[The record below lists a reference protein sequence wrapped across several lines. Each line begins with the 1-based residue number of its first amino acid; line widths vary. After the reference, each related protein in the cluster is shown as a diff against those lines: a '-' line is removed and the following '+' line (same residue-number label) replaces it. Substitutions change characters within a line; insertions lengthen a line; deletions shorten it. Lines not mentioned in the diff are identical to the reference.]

1 MQSKSA
7 GKLKILY
14 FVTEDWYFCSHR
26 LPLALAAKAAGFEV
40 TVVTRVR
47 NHGELIRAGDMNLI
61 PIELSRRGGHLGR
74 ELRLLWQ
81 LVRIY
86 RQECPVLVHHV
97 ALKPVLYGSLA
108 ARMARTPVMVNA
120 LAGLGYL
127 FISHGRKT
135 KLMRAVVKT
144 AFRFLLN
151 RKSDKVILQNPDDV
165 GLLTHSGAI
174 DQGRIA
180 LIRGSGVD
188 TNIFCPAPEETGDPI
203 VVLASRMLWEK
214 GVGEFVRAARDL
226 RLEGSRARFVLVG
239 RVDPENPGSIGL
251 DQLRTW
257 NQNADVEW
265 WGHRDD
271 IADVLRKSHIVCLP
285 SYYGEGVPK
294 VLIEAA
300 SCGRPIVTTD
310 TPGCREIVREGQNGL
325 LVPPKDSKSL
335 VVALRRLIEDPGLRT
350 RLGTR
355 GRAIVESEF
364 SIEKVVRETLAIYQE
379 LLR

>member
-1 MQSKSA
+1 M
-7 GKLKILY
+7 
-14 FVTEDWYFCSHR
+14 
-26 LPLALAAKAAGFEV
+26 
-40 TVVTRVR
+40 
-47 NHGELIRAGDMNLI
+47 
-61 PIELSRRGGHLGR
+61 
-74 ELRLLWQ
+74 
-81 LVRIY
+81 
-86 RQECPVLVHHV
+86 LVHHV
-97 ALKPVLYGSLA
+97 ALKPVLYGTLV
-108 ARMARTPVMVNA
+108 ARLVRTPVIVNA

-135 KLMRAVVKT
+135 KIMRAVVKT

-165 GLLTHSGAI
+165 GLLTRSGTI
-174 DQGRIA
+174 GQRQIA

-188 TNIFCPAPEETGDPI
+188 TKSFYPAPEEAGDPI

-251 DQLRTW
+251 DQLIAW
-257 NQNADVEW
+257 NKNGDIEW

-271 IADVLRKSHIVCLP
+271 MANVLRRSHIVCLP

-294 VLIEAA
+294 ALIEAA

-335 VVALRRLIEDPGLRT
+335 VIALRRLIEDPNFRI
-350 RLGTR
+350 RLGIK

-364 SIEKVVRETLAIYQE
+364 SIEKVVRETLAVYQE